1 MYGSKLAS
9 IFCIN
14 SYILQNYVCNIKTY
28 KIFSYFRHG
37 SDVIPNITNP
47 PELTKVIMSICCSC
61 SLIFVLT
68 GYFNISMGQGE
79 TSVLQSSNETLIGTK
94 ADSKTLSNTVE
105 KIVSSDILRSAAR
118 NQYNNTNEQY
128 ATVLAPRTDG
138 SVYTGVITF
147 TASEPVRIEIQH
159 ALNLD
164 NMTFDKKQ
172 LQSMIK
178 YINNQQISASSIA
191 PNYPNDSF
199 SLSIPFTGKALEFSY
214 TKPFVVMYTINAVA
228 DKFSDTHGYF
238 DSTNK
243 TRVESLE
250 PPAGYQP
257 SSGTLLTAAIPYL
270 SDDIL
275 QELPFSELDAAD
287 LSLIIGKVPADKAGI
302 ILSKIPADKLEEILS
317 KIPADKREE
326 IEKNFIKQ

>member
-1 MYGSKLAS
+1 MYSSKLAS
-9 IFCIN
+9 IFCFN
-14 SYILQNYVCNIKTY
+14 PYILRNYDSNIKTY
-28 KIFSYFRHG
+28 KIFNYIRHG
-37 SDVIPNITNP
+37 SAVIPNVTNP
-47 PELTKVIMSICCSC
+47 HELTKVIMCVCCSC
-61 SLIFVLT
+61 LLIFMLT

-79 TSVLQSSNETLIGTK
+79 TSVLQSSNDTLIGTESE
-94 ADSKTLSNTVE
+94 SKTLSNTVE
-105 KIVSSDILRSAAR
+105 KIVGSDILRSETR

-128 ATVLAPRTDG
+128 TTVLAPRTDG

-164 NMTFDKKQ
+164 NMTFDKQ

-199 SLSIPFTGKALEFSY
+199 SLSIPFTGKALEFSF
-214 TKPFVVMYTINAVA
+214 TKPFVVMYTVNAVA
-228 DKFSDTHGYF
+228 DKFSDTHGYY

-287 LSLIIGKVPADKAGI
+287 LSVIIG
-302 ILSKIPADKLEEILS
+302 KIPADKAVTILNKIPADKGQEILN
-317 KIPADKREE
+317 KIPADKRQE
-326 IEKNFIKQ
+326 ILNME